1 MRRRDMLKAALGFT
15 WIAVPNATV
24 AQTRGPKRIGY
35 LSGSEASSGLR
46 ENTIDI
52 LEERLRDLG
61 WRSGETIEF
70 ERRWADGD
78 FSRLPRLAS
87 ELVMLKP
94 DVIVATGSSET
105 SALHAA
111 TKDIPVVFIQVLDPV
126 ALGVVES
133 IARPGGNITG
143 LAQGPQILWGKRLG
157 LLTELLGHVPRDVA
171 WLGNPGNA
179 GSEASWADAKDA
191 TAQAGANLVRIDV
204 SRADE
209 LDTAFTRTKGSEAL
223 LVQWD
228 FLFAVARKRIAELAT
243 QTRLPAV
250 YENRAQV
257 SAGGLMS
264 YGGDLRENY
273 RQGAIYVDRILKGAR
288 PADLPVIQASRVEL
302 VLNKGAAK
310 AIGLTI
316 PDSLIARADEV
327 IE

>member
-1 MRRRDMLKAALGFT
+1 VKRRELLKAVLGST
-15 WIAVPNATV
+15 LIGMTNPSG

-35 LSGSEASSGLR
+35 LSGASQGMR
-46 ENTIDI
+46 ETTIDI

-61 WRSGETIEF
+61 WRAGETIEF
-70 ERRWADGD
+70 EPRWADGD
-78 FSRLPRLAS
+78 FSRLPTLAT

-105 SALHAA
+105 TSLHSA
-111 TKDIPVVFIQVLDPV
+111 TKEIPVVFIQLPDPLS
-126 ALGVVES
+126 LGVVAS

-143 LAQGPQILWGKRLG
+143 FAQGPQILWGKRLG
-157 LLTELLGHVPRDVA
+157 LLTELLGHVPRHLA

-179 GSEASWADAKDA
+179 GTEANWADAKDA

-204 SRADE
+204 SRANE
-209 LDTAFTRTKGSEAL
+209 LESAFRAAKGSDGL

-228 FLFAVARKRIAELAT
+228 FLFAVMRKQIAQLAA
-243 QTRLPAV
+243 QTRLPAI
-250 YENRAQV
+250 YENRTQV
-257 SAGGLMS
+257 LAGGLIS

-273 RQGAIYVDRILKGAR
+273 RQGAVYVDRILKGAR
-288 PADLPVIQASRVEL
+288 PADLPVIQASRFEL

-310 AIGLTI
+310 AVGLTI

>member
-111 TKDIPVVFIQVLDPV
+111 TKEYPC
-126 ALGVVES
+126 
-133 IARPGGNITG
+133 
-143 LAQGPQILWGKRLG
+143 
-157 LLTELLGHVPRDVA
+157 
-171 WLGNPGNA
+171 
-179 GSEASWADAKDA
+179 
-191 TAQAGANLVRIDV
+191 RIH
-204 SRADE
+204 S
-209 LDTAFTRTKGSEAL
+209 
-223 LVQWD
+223 
-228 FLFAVARKRIAELAT
+228 
-243 QTRLPAV
+243 
-250 YENRAQV
+250 
-257 SAGGLMS
+257 
-264 YGGDLRENY
+264 
-273 RQGAIYVDRILKGAR
+273 GAR
-288 PADLPVIQASRVEL
+288 SGCPWRRREH
-302 VLNKGAAK
+302 
-310 AIGLTI
+310 
-316 PDSLIARADEV
+316 
-327 IE
+327 